1 MNKEELQN
9 EINKTKE
16 HLKNMEKMLEDC
28 EYERWK
34 PKEHEI
40 FYSVDSFGDVYTQ
53 FFDSGDSFVKEL
65 LSRLNCFQTKEQAQV
80 EFEKILVRRQLE
92 DIAKR
97 LNKGEKVDWR
107 DDSQP
112 KFYLYYNCCSENI
125 KYGIYYHSKI
135 AGVVYCLTEK
145 LLDIA
150 KEEIGEER
158 LIKYLKGE

>member
-1 MNKEELQN
+1 MNKQELQN

-16 HLKNMEKMLEDC
+16 HLKNMEKMLENCD
-28 EYERWK
+28 YGRWK
-34 PKEHEI
+34 PKDNEMFWYI
-40 FYSVDSFGDVYTQ
+40 DSSGFVNYSLFMPET
-53 FFDSGDSFVKEL
+53 E
-65 LSRLNCFQTKEQAQV
+65 SRFKNYNCFQTKKQAEAEAQ
-80 EFEKILVRRQLE
+80 KILVRRQLE
-92 DIAKR
+92 NIAKR
-97 LNKGEKVDWR
+97 LNKGEKIDWR

-112 KFYLYYNCCSENI
+112 KFYLYYNYCSENI
-125 KYGIYYHSKI
+125 KYGIFYNSKI

>member
-1 MNKEELQN
+1 MNKQELQN

-16 HLKNMEKMLEDC
+16 HLKNMEKMLEEC
-28 EYERWK
+28 KCERWK
-34 PKEHEI
+34 PKDNEMFWYI
-40 FYSVDSFGDVYTQ
+40 DSSGFVNYSLFMPET
-53 FFDSGDSFVKEL
+53 E
-65 LSRLNCFQTKEQAQV
+65 SRFKNYNCFQTREQA
-80 EFEKILVRRQLE
+80 EAEAEKILIRRKLE
-92 DIAKR
+92 VIAKC
-97 LNKGEKVDWR
+97 LNKGGKIDWR

>member
-1 MNKEELQN
+1 MNKQELQN

-16 HLKNMEKMLEDC
+16 HLKNMEKMLEEC
-28 EYERWK
+28 KYERWK
-34 PKEHEI
+34 PKDNEMFWYI
-40 FYSVDSFGDVYTQ
+40 DNSGFVNYSLFMPET
-53 FFDSGDSFVKEL
+53 E
-65 LSRLNCFQTKEQAQV
+65 SRFKNYNCFQTREQAEAESQ
-80 EFEKILVRRQLE
+80 KILVRRQLE
-92 DIAKR
+92 VIAKC
-97 LNKGEKVDWR
+97 LNKGEKIDWR

>member
-40 FYSVDSFGDVYTQ
+40 FYSVDSFGDVYAQ

-92 DIAKR
+92 YIAKC
-97 LNKGEKVDWR
+97 LNKGEKIDWR

-112 KFYLYYNCCSENI
+112 KFYLYYNCCSESI

>member
-1 MNKEELQN
+1 MNKQELQN

-16 HLKNMEKMLEDC
+16 HLKNMEKMLEEC
-28 EYERWK
+28 KCERWK
-34 PKEHEI
+34 PKDNEMFWYI
-40 FYSVDSFGDVYTQ
+40 DSSGFVNYSLFMPET
-53 FFDSGDSFVKEL
+53 E
-65 LSRLNCFQTKEQAQV
+65 SRFKNYNCFQTREQA
-80 EFEKILVRRQLE
+80 EAEAEKILIRRKLE
-92 DIAKR
+92 VIAKC
-97 LNKGEKVDWR
+97 LNKGEKIDWR

>member
-1 MNKEELQN
+1 MNKEELER
-9 EINKTKE
+9 EIIRTKE
-16 HLKNMEKMLEDC
+16 QLTKLQQALKDK

-34 PKEHEI
+34 PKDNEMFWYI
-40 FYSVDSFGDVYTQ
+40 DSSGFVNYSLFMPET
-53 FFDSGDSFVKEL
+53 E
-65 LSRLNCFQTKEQAQV
+65 SRFKNYNCFQTREQA
-80 EFEKILVRRQLE
+80 EAEAEKILVRRQLE
-92 DIAKR
+92 VIAKC
-97 LNKGEKVDWR
+97 LNKGGKIDWG

-112 KFYLYYNCCSENI
+112 KFYLYYNYCSENI

-158 LIKYLKGE
+158 LIKYLKG